1 MILGY
6 LMNKELQPK
15 DFTERKW
22 ATAMHASAFA
32 GMLFPLAL
40 ALGPLLIWMLKK
52 HESDYLDAQ
61 GKKAINFQLTILVM
75 AFVCVILALLIKP
88 LIALAFMMGIGGLVF
103 AVMSAVM
110 VYREGDFN
118 YPFSLNI
125 IK

>member
-1 MILGY
+1 
-6 LMNKELQPK
+6 MNKDLQPK
-15 DFTERKW
+15 DLTERKW
-22 ATAMHASAFA
+22 GTAIHASAFA

-61 GKKAINFQLTILVM
+61 GKKAINFQLTILVISF
-75 AFVCVILALLIKP
+75 ACVIVAVLIKP
-88 LIALAFMMGIGGLVF
+88 IIALAFMTGIGGLVF
-103 AVMSAVM
+103 AVMAAVM
-110 VYREGDFN
+110 VYREGNFD